1 MIYFLDFKTNQT
13 NKQINKTIKMF
24 SILIV
29 LLNVYNVYAQYDATV
44 HNVIVVLGS
53 ADNKILNERVTS
65 TIEFINNANA
75 PCTLYLSGGV
85 KHSFD
90 TTESS
95 EATKMAS
102 VFTSNSQN
110 VQIVLDE
117 LAKNTAENFVYLK
130 KWVYDNFSQDNL
142 PNVVISTSDFH
153 KNRAERIFKGILPE
167 LEPVWNLSKS
177 HCAYCWSDENIHMRN
192 VEADIKKAIK
202 IL

>member
-1 MIYFLDFKTNQT
+1 MLFL
-13 NKQINKTIKMF
+13 
-24 SILIV
+24 LIV
-29 LLNVYNVYAQYDATV
+29 LTSVYNVYSQYDTTV

-53 ADNKILNERVTS
+53 ADNNILNERVTS
-65 TIEFINNANA
+65 TIDFINNSNS

-85 KHSFD
+85 KHSFSK
-90 TTESS
+90 EES

-130 KWVYDNFSQDNL
+130 KWV
-142 PNVVISTSDFH
+142 STSDFH

-177 HCAYCWSDENIHMRN
+177 RCSYCWSDENIHMKN
-192 VEADIKKAIK
+192 VDADIKKAIK
-202 IL
+202 II

>member
-1 MIYFLDFKTNQT
+1 
-13 NKQINKTIKMF
+13 MF

-29 LLNVYNVYAQYDATV
+29 ILTVYNVYAQYDSTV

-65 TIEFINNANA
+65 TIEFINNANS

-90 TTESS
+90 TEAS

-102 VFTSNSQN
+102 VFTSNAQN

-167 LEPVWNLSKS
+167 LDPVWNLSKS
-177 HCAYCWSDENIHMRN
+177 HCKYCWNDENIHMKN
-192 VEADIKKAIK
+192 VDSDIKKAIK

>member
-1 MIYFLDFKTNQT
+1 MLFL
-13 NKQINKTIKMF
+13 
-24 SILIV
+24 LIV
-29 LLNVYNVYAQYDATV
+29 LTSVYNVYAQYDTTV

-53 ADNKILNERVTS
+53 ADNNILNERVTS
-65 TIEFINNANA
+65 TIDFINNSNS

-85 KHSFD
+85 KHSFS
-90 TTESS
+90 TEAS

-102 VFTSNSQN
+102 VFSSNAQN

-177 HCAYCWSDENIHMRN
+177 RCSYCWSDENIHMKN
-192 VEADIKKAIK
+192 VESDIKKAIK

>member
-1 MIYFLDFKTNQT
+1 
-13 NKQINKTIKMF
+13 MF

-29 LLNVYNVYAQYDATV
+29 LITVYNVYAQYDATV

-102 VFTSNSQN
+102 VFTSNAQN